1 MVLSNDER
9 GWVMAS
15 VSGAACIIGA
25 SIICVDIIVRK
36 FPSKRNFRI
45 QDSDTFLSSSLSLS
59 FGVMLFSALFSMMP
73 SAKSSLQ
80 KGGMSPKAAAWTL
93 IGCFLAGALGIQVIS
108 RLAHLFMPSHV
119 VDCEHSH
126 DEESA
131 VKEPTEEDGQVRHEQ
146 AHPPSHDRSHG
157 GSNAA
162 YKQHGEHVHV
172 QRPKISARK
181 STSAAADE
189 NGSATLPPGKSLSRR
204 PSLQARLSQTLSSIA
219 SRSKSS
225 CDCDGP
231 CYGFSEPCGAD
242 CFKNM
247 QTRQA
252 STRSIIRQQLLR
264 GESTASEQTPLLQSI
279 RDENSPRPGHQG
291 RMASDTVLQTKKLDS
306 TPSLTNADTVIEE
319 EEEDTHSL
327 HRAKSH
333 ASLSSN
339 QQRNGE
345 QQPHHHHVPTNVFAS
360 IGLQTSIAI
369 ALHKLPEGFITF
381 ATNHANPK
389 LGFSVFL
396 ALFIHNITDGFV
408 LALPLYL
415 AINNRAKA
423 MFWASLLGGA
433 SQPLGAG
440 VAAIIFK
447 IAGSKNVAISENFYG
462 AMFAVTAGIMTSV
475 ALQLFGESLELTHN
489 KGLCMIFAFVGM
501 GILGCS
507 SALTA

>member
-1 MVLSNDER
+1 
-9 GWVMAS
+9 
-15 VSGAACIIGA
+15 
-25 SIICVDIIVRK
+25 
-36 FPSKRNFRI
+36 
-45 QDSDTFLSSSLSLS
+45 
-59 FGVMLFSALFSMMP
+59 MLFSALFSMMP

-93 IGCFLAGALGIQVIS
+93 IGCFLGGALGIQVIS

-131 VKEPTEEDGQVRHEQ
+131 IKEPSEEDGQVRHEQ

-157 GSNAA
+157 GSNSTI
-162 YKQHGEHVHV
+162 KQHGEHVHI
-172 QRPKISARK
+172 QRPKIATRK
-181 STSAAADE
+181 TTSAAADE
-189 NGSATLPPGKSLSRR
+189 NGAAQLPPGKSLSRR
-204 PSLQARLSQTLSSIA
+204 PSLQTRLSQTLSSIA
-219 SRSKSS
+219 SRSKPS

-231 CYGFSEPCGAD
+231 CHGFSEPCGAD

-264 GESTASEQTPLLQSI
+264 GESIASEQTPLLHGI
-279 RDENSPRPGHQG
+279 REEVSSRPAHQN
-291 RMASDTVLQTKKLDS
+291 RTASDTALQPKRS
-306 TPSLTNADTVIEE
+306 SGMPSLGADAVIEE
-319 EEEDTHSL
+319 EEDAQSL
-327 HRAKSH
+327 HHTKSH
-333 ASLSSN
+333 ASMAST
-339 QQRNGE
+339 QQQGGD
-345 QQPHHHHVPTNVFAS
+345 QQHHHHHVPTNVFAS

-440 VAAIIFK
+440 VAAAIFK

-489 KGLCMIFAFVGM
+489 RGLCMIFAFVGM

>member
-291 RMASDTVLQTKKLDS
+291 RMASDTVLQTKKLNS

-327 HRAKSH
+327 HHAKSH

-381 ATNHANPK
+381 ATNH
-389 LGFSVFL
+389 V
-396 ALFIHNITDGFV
+396 ITS
-408 LALPLYL
+408 
-415 AINNRAKA
+415 
-423 MFWASLLGGA
+423 SLLYRVLISDTA
-433 SQPLGAG
+433 IYLLHSQLSQHVGYKDQYHSIMIEGEDLLLCPTCGTQFDILAESPPSGYCRICDDPRQYIPATGQAWTSLKAEAGKHETKSNQCVSDELG
-440 VAAIIFK
+440 
-447 IAGSKNVAISENFYG
+447 
-462 AMFAVTAGIMTSV
+462 T
-475 ALQLFGESLELTHN
+475 
-489 KGLCMIFAFVGM
+489 
-501 GILGCS
+501 
-507 SALTA
+507 

>member
-1 MVLSNDER
+1 MGLSNDDR

-15 VSGAACIIGA
+15 VSGVACIIGA
-25 SIICVDIIVRK
+25 SIICVDIIIRK

-73 SAKSSLQ
+73 SARSSLQ

-126 DEESA
+126 DEEAA
-131 VKEPTEEDGQVRHEQ
+131 VKEPTEEDGRVRHEQ
-146 AHPPSHDRSHG
+146 AHPPYHDRSHG
-157 GSNAA
+157 VSNQTI
-162 YKQHGEHVHV
+162 KQHGEHVHI
-172 QRPKISARK
+172 QRPKIAPRK
-181 STSAAADE
+181 STSAAADQ
-189 NGSATLPPGKSLSRR
+189 NGTATLPPGKSLSRR

-264 GESTASEQTPLLQSI
+264 GESNASEQTPLLQDI
-279 RDENSPRPGHQG
+279 REEVTPRPEQQN
-291 RMASDTVLQTKKLDS
+291 RMASDTALQTKRSNGMLGLS
-306 TPSLTNADTVIEE
+306 TDAVIEE
-319 EEEDTHSL
+319 EEDSQSL
-327 HRAKSH
+327 HHTKSH
-333 ASLSSN
+333 ASLASN
-339 QQRNGE
+339 HQHSGE
-345 QQPHHHHVPTNVFAS
+345 QQHHHHHVPTNVFAS
-360 IGLQTSIAI
+360 IGIQTSIAI

-389 LGFSVFL
+389 LGFAVFL

-440 VAAIIFK
+440 LAALIFK

-489 KGLCMIFAFVGM
+489 RSLCMIFAFVGM

>member
-1 MVLSNDER
+1 MGLSNDER

-45 QDSDTFLSSSLSLS
+45 QDSDIFLSSSLSLS

-93 IGCFLAGALGIQVIS
+93 IGCFLGGALGIQVIS

-126 DEESA
+126 DEEEA
-131 VKEPTEEDGQVRHEQ
+131 VKEPSEEDGQLRHEQ

-157 GSNAA
+157 GSNSTI
-162 YKQHGEHVHV
+162 KQHGEHVHI
-172 QRPKISARK
+172 QRPKIGTRK
-181 STSAAADE
+181 STSAATID
-189 NGSATLPPGKSLSRR
+189 NGSVNLPPGKSLSRR

-264 GESTASEQTPLLQSI
+264 GESAASEQTPLLQGI
-279 RDENSPRPGHQG
+279 REETAPRPGHQD
-291 RMASDTVLQTKKLDS
+291 RMASDTILQTKRSNGMLN
-306 TPSLTNADTVIEE
+306 PSNPDAVIEE
-319 EEEDTHSL
+319 ESDTHSL
-327 HRAKSH
+327 QHTKSH

-339 QQRNGE
+339 QQQSGE
-345 QQPHHHHVPTNVFAS
+345 QQHHHHHVPTNVFAS

-440 VAAIIFK
+440 VAALIFK

-489 KGLCMIFAFVGM
+489 RGLCMIFAFVGM

>member
-1 MVLSNDER
+1 MGLSNDDR

-36 FPSKRNFRI
+36 FPGKRNFKI

-73 SAKSSLQ
+73 SARSSLQ

-126 DEESA
+126 DEEAA
-131 VKEPTEEDGQVRHEQ
+131 VKEPSEEDGRIRHEQ

-157 GSNAA
+157 GSNPTI
-162 YKQHGEHVHV
+162 KQHGEHVHI
-172 QRPKISARK
+172 QRPKILPRK
-181 STSAAADE
+181 STSAAADH
-189 NGSATLPPGKSLSRR
+189 NGVATLPPGKSLSRR

-264 GESTASEQTPLLQSI
+264 GESNASEQTPLLHDI
-279 RDENSPRPGHQG
+279 REGVTPRPGQQN
-291 RMASDTVLQTKKLDS
+291 RMASDTALQTKR
-306 TPSLTNADTVIEE
+306 TNGMPSLSADVVIEE
-319 EEEDTHSL
+319 EDDSQSL
-327 HRAKSH
+327 HHTKSH
-333 ASLSSN
+333 ASLASN
-339 QQRNGE
+339 NQHSGE
-345 QQPHHHHVPTNVFAS
+345 QQHHHHHVPTNVFAS

-389 LGFSVFL
+389 LGFAVFL

-440 VAAIIFK
+440 VAALVFK

-489 KGLCMIFAFVGM
+489 RSLCMIFAFVGM